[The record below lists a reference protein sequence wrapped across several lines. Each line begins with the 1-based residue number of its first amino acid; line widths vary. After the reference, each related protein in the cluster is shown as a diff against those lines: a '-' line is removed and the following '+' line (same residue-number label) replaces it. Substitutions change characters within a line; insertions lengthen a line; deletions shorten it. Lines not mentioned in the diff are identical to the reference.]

1 MIRLIRR
8 SPKGRST
15 IKRKAAIY
23 LATLLFTLSLGFFA
37 LALYGWPRLPRRD
50 TAAPLV
56 PAGAAGR
63 SASPGTSVAPASSS
77 APSAGGSAG
86 GAPAEAGGARAC
98 PRTGKEFQVP
108 PEFRA
113 VAGRVYWVKIDYRPV
128 CFPDAQPFVERNTR
142 AVMVPV
148 RAIAAALNMEV
159 HTEPPD
165 MPRSELGFQPL
176 YKFLVLDGY
185 EEHLTGRRHKR
196 VVMKPGDNYILVN
209 GWPYRVESPNRV
221 IAGHFYVDGKALL
234 HALRVNYDIHSSP
247 SNLTPPES
255 GPLMPN

>member
-1 MIRLIRR
+1 M
-8 SPKGRST
+8 
-15 IKRKAAIY
+15 RKVAIY
-23 LATLLFTLSLGFFA
+23 AATLLFTLSLGFFA
-37 LALYGWPRLPRRD
+37 LALYGWPPLPRRE
-50 TAAPLV
+50 TAAPAQG
-56 PAGAAGR
+56 PASNPAAQG
-63 SASPGTSVAPASSS
+63 SASTSAAQGTSASVS
-77 APSAGGSAG
+77 GG
-86 GAPAEAGGARAC
+86 GAPGGSGATEAC

-113 VAGRVYWVKIDYRPV
+113 VASRVYWVKIDYRPV
-128 CFPDAQPFVERNTR
+128 CFPDAQPYVDRETK

-148 RAIAAALNMEV
+148 EAIAAALKMEI

-165 MPRSELGFQPL
+165 MPQSEYGFQPL

-209 GWPYRVESPNRV
+209 GWPYRVESPNQV
-221 IAGHFYVDGKALL
+221 LSGHFYVDAEALL
-234 HALRVNYDIHSSP
+234 HALRVNYDIYSYP

-255 GPLMPN
+255 GPLLPN